1 VNGLAM
7 QPWVYIVLLGLVLLI
22 YARLM
27 PKKEAKLSANWT
39 KELEETME
47 HFASDMEEQNEA
59 LVRLFTD
66 TKKDYEMHLAK
77 LSGRVEALEKQN
89 VILSQEI
96 NRLQQL
102 QSMQH
107 IHAAQP
113 EPQSPSPSA
122 AAEAMQTKPAGNAE
136 QAKEPVPAAPS
147 LMNIKERYPDL
158 FRLYEQGKST
168 EAIAKKLGMN
178 KGEVSLILQLSK
190 QEEKARV

>member
-1 VNGLAM
+1 M

-27 PKKEAKLSANWT
+27 PKKEAKPSANWT

-77 LSGRVEALEKQN
+77 LSGRMEALEKQN
-89 VILSQEI
+89 FILSQEI

-107 IHAAQP
+107 IHAAQA
-113 EPQSPSPSA
+113 EAQRQSPSPSA
-122 AAEAMQTKPAGNAE
+122 ASEAMQTKPAENAE

-158 FRLYEQGKST
+158 FQLYEQGKST